1 VTAPYRRARLVPD
14 GPLMVEGPVELVTAD
29 GRVLRCD
36 RFQVAICLCRRSHRY
51 PLCDTSHRQ
60 RVRANPDGPETSDRS
75 TGTSGG

>member
-29 GRVLRCD
+29 GQVLRCD
-36 RFQVAICLCRRSHRY
+36 RFQVAICLCRRSHTY

-60 RVRANPDGPETSDRS
+60 RVRLNPGDHAEGDRE
-75 TGTSGG
+75 

>member
-1 VTAPYRRARLVPD
+1 VSAPYRRARLVPD

-60 RVRANPDGPETSDRS
+60 RVRANPDGSETSDRS
-75 TGTSGG
+75 TGTSDG